1 MEILRSDRAGRP
13 AAQTSRHD
21 IPDRDN
27 PDRDNPDQDVAEGN
41 LPEPKVREIRVRC
54 GPLSGVEPLLMREA
68 FEALRRDSPLAD
80 AELVIVEERL
90 WAKCLDCGDPFEP
103 ERFRLVCPHCGS
115 GRTQI
120 ASGDAVILESL
131 VVDAHSPG
139 PARPAGDLAE
149 SPPATDRTNGTAD
162 RQRA

>member
-1 MEILRSDRAGRP
+1 MHEFSLVRSLCRQVMEILRGDGAGGP
-13 AAQTSRHD
+13 VTSEGSPGGGRVSATQPPK
-21 IPDRDN
+21 PDV
-27 PDRDNPDQDVAEGN
+27 PQGDV
-41 LPEPKVREIRVRC
+41 PEPKVREIKVRC

-68 FEALRRDSPLAD
+68 FETLRRDSPLAD

-131 VVDAHSPG
+131 VVDAPTSPRHSP
-139 PARPAGDLAE
+139 RV
-149 SPPATDRTNGTAD
+149 
-162 RQRA
+162 